1 MRTCNLFRLVVLCM
15 LSAVLLVLLNLYLGP
30 PPEPPCSCDCTQAVA
45 RQRAELK
52 VFYEHEME
60 ARERKIEE
68 MESSL
73 ALCEPASEARGGE
86 GGEGHRLAV
95 LVPFRNRHEELQDF
109 VPHVHRFLVRQG
121 VRHEIWII
129 NQADS
134 YRSAAS
140 LVLSYL
146 SMCVCVVCVRFNRA
160 SLLNT
165 GFKLSRD
172 QCDYIVMHD
181 VDLLPMNDDLKY
193 SYPSSGP
200 YHISSPS
207 LHPLYHYKTFVGG
220 VLSLTREQFQQASQI
235 HHYHCHKGE
244 PLCNDGKINSRVCV
258 CVFYR

>member
-1 MRTCNLFRLVVLCM
+1 MENCGSVHSSNKVRQSIFIIVLLAAAQYACAQAPSSPSQSAHACLHVVLFNWKICSEQEMRTCNLFRLVVLCM

-73 ALCEPASEARGGE
+73 ALGEPASEARGGE

-146 SMCVCVVCVRFNRA
+146 SMCVCPPG
-160 SLLNT
+160 ST
-165 GFKLSRD
+165 GPAFST
-172 QCDYIVMHD
+172 QGS
-181 VDLLPMNDDLKY
+181 N
-193 SYPSSGP
+193 
-200 YHISSPS
+200 
-207 LHPLYHYKTFVGG
+207 
-220 VLSLTREQFQQASQI
+220 
-235 HHYHCHKGE
+235 
-244 PLCNDGKINSRVCV
+244 
-258 CVFYR
+258 